1 MDAILLLMIGLIGVG
16 GAIVFWRLAREVLVE
31 VDDSRMVWFGFGMGW
46 TAFCEG
52 LYLFLQER
60 LL

>member
-1 MDAILLLMIGLIGVG
+1 MDAILLLMIGFIGVG
-16 GAIVFWRLAREVLVE
+16 GAIAFWRLAREVLVE

-46 TAFCEG
+46 TMFCVG
-52 LYLFLQER
+52 LYLVLEER